1 MHCNDFKK
9 IKYPLP
15 VFLKD
20 PLQRKRKERG
30 GEVGELLK
38 SWSVK
43 ARLPST
49 DIISANGIELQRPE
63 NAAFRI
69 LQRIV
74 IFYLYH
80 IIRPPNPTKTF
91 HKSAKLLA
99 MHGDNGNGYWPP
111 KVIPFL
117 MSRALKES
125 HDLPGVMLDNRD
137 EGPFMQIEKET
148 FLQYFFS

>member
-1 MHCNDFKK
+1 MHCNDFLK
-9 IKYPLP
+9 IQISLTR
-15 VFLKD
+15 FLKD
-20 PLQRKRKERG
+20 PLQRKRKEKG

-74 IFYLYH
+74 IFYG
-80 IIRPPNPTKTF
+80 
-91 HKSAKLLA
+91 SA
-99 MHGDNGNGYWPP
+99 
-111 KVIPFL
+111 
-117 MSRALKES
+117 
-125 HDLPGVMLDNRD
+125 
-137 EGPFMQIEKET
+137 
-148 FLQYFFS
+148 

>member
-1 MHCNDFKK
+1 MTFKK
-9 IKYPLP
+9 LKYPLP

-63 NAAFRI
+63 NAVFRI

-74 IFYLYH
+74 IFYCYH
-80 IIRPPNPTKTF
+80 IIGSPNPTKTF
-91 HKSAKLLA
+91 HN
-99 MHGDNGNGYWPP
+99 GDNHPSYRSFGNCLFDETEMENYQTSASMRLRGKDP
-111 KVIPFL
+111 
-117 MSRALKES
+117 
-125 HDLPGVMLDNRD
+125 LD
-137 EGPFMQIEKET
+137 GTVWTQQFPQ
-148 FLQYFFS
+148 

>member
-1 MHCNDFKK
+1 MHCKK
-9 IKYPLP
+9 LKYPLP

-99 MHGDNGNGYWPP
+99 MHGDNGNG
-111 KVIPFL
+111 
-117 MSRALKES
+117 
-125 HDLPGVMLDNRD
+125 
-137 EGPFMQIEKET
+137 
-148 FLQYFFS
+148 